1 MPLNHPYKNSV
12 PLIVPPTPVLP
23 PNGVSVA
30 GGVVS
35 LNFPTVSGYQYRVD
49 YKNALTDLAWQI
61 VAPGFV
67 TSTNSANLTVTDSTA
82 PTQGSRFYR
91 VEAVSP

>member
-1 MPLNHPYKNSV
+1 MSAQS
-12 PLIVPPTPVLP
+12 
-23 PNGVSVA
+23 VSVT

-35 LNFPTVSGYQYRVD
+35 LTFPTVSGYQYRVD
-49 YKNALTDLAWQI
+49 YKNALTDAAWQV

-67 TSTNSANLTVTDSTA
+67 TSTNGANLTVSDAGA